1 MRRVLRAALDLSTS
15 TKPFDSV
22 TAAHLL
28 NLLLPHPD
36 LSQALLACA
45 RQQGLDFTPPP
56 PPPSEHAVLEANALA
71 GETGRAL
78 LIRPAPVRMRV
89 TFPPASQ

>member
-36 LSQALLACA
+36 LSQALQHCA
-45 RQQGLDFTPPP
+45 QQQDLDFTPPSP
-56 PPPSEHAVLEANALA
+56 PPQLPESALVELNALA
-71 GETGRAL
+71 GELPR
-78 LIRPAPVRMRV
+78 
-89 TFPPASQ
+89 SDK

>member
-1 MRRVLRAALDLSTS
+1 MRRVLQAALDLSTS

-36 LSQALLACA
+36 LSQALLHCA
-45 RQQGLDFTPPP
+45 RQQDLDFAPPSPPP
-56 PPPSEHAVLEANALA
+56 RPSECAMVEVNALA
-71 GETGRAL
+71 GEIRRAL
-78 LIRPAPVRMRV
+78 LINKSLLGYV
-89 TFPPASQ
+89 

>member
-1 MRRVLRAALDLSTS
+1 MRCVLRAALDLSTS

-36 LSQALLACA
+36 LSQALLHCA
-45 RQQGLDFTPPP
+45 QQQDLDFTPPSP
-56 PPPSEHAVLEANALA
+56 PPQPSESVMLEVNALA
-71 GETGRAL
+71 GKITRAL
-78 LIRPAPVRMRV
+78 LIIESPFRYV
-89 TFPPASQ
+89 

>member
-1 MRRVLRAALDLSTS
+1 MRCVLQAALDLSTS

-36 LSQALLACA
+36 LSQALLHCA
-45 RQQGLDFTPPP
+45 QQQDLNFTPPSP
-56 PPPSEHAVLEANALA
+56 PPQPSERAMVEVNALA
-71 GETGRAL
+71 GKLRRAL
-78 LIRPAPVRMRV
+78 LMNK
-89 TFPPASQ
+89 SQFRYV

>member
-1 MRRVLRAALDLSTS
+1 MRCVLRAALDLSTS

-36 LSQALLACA
+36 LSQALLHCA
-45 RQQGLDFTPPP
+45 RQQDLDFTPPSP
-56 PPPSEHAVLEANALA
+56 PPQPSERAMVEVNALA
-71 GETGRAL
+71 GEITHAL
-78 LIRPAPVRMRV
+78 LMNKSLFRYV
-89 TFPPASQ
+89 